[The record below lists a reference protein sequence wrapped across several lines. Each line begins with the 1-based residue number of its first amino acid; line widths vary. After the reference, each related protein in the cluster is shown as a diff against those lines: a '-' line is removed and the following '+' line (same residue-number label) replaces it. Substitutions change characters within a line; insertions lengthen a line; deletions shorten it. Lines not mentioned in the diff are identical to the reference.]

1 MNWDAVGAIG
11 QVLGSVA
18 VFVTLAYLA
27 LQVRHAR
34 RETQRALSQGR
45 SEAHRD
51 LLAQQ
56 LTESVFDACRKADVA
71 LGASHTPFVAQL
83 EQRGLTLDEAHRV
96 SSMNIGW
103 WTYFLQMIPYVDELT
118 PIELTA
124 FENRVRAAYGR
135 PGASHLFY
143 ETYLK
148 ATAHPDAV
156 RYLENLL
163 AQSS

>member
-1 MNWDAVGAIG
+1 MNWDAIGAIG

-34 RETQRALSQGR
+34 RETRRALSQGR

-56 LTESVFDACRKADVA
+56 LAESVFDACLKADVA

-103 WTYFLQMIPYVDELT
+103 RTYFLQIIPYVDELS
-118 PIELTA
+118 PMERTA

-135 PGASHLFY
+135 PGASRLFY

>member
-1 MNWDAVGAIG
+1 M
-11 QVLGSVA
+11 
-18 VFVTLAYLA
+18 
-27 LQVRHAR
+27 
-34 RETQRALSQGR
+34 RA
-45 SEAHRD
+45 
-51 LLAQQ
+51 
-56 LTESVFDACRKADVA
+56 RKADVA
-71 LGASHTPFVAQL
+71 LGASHAPFVAQL

-103 WTYFLQMIPYVDELT
+103 WTYFLQIIPYVDELA
-118 PIELTA
+118 PMERTA